1 MSALRRSR
9 IAHGRRRPLRVVTL
23 VAAVATAWFALVAVG
38 ATPALAAP
46 PPPTNVAA
54 APINASTIHVSWTDN
69 SGGTA
74 KYVVSNGNVS
84 SADLP
89 AGTRS
94 YNWGGLSPGTYM
106 CFTVAAKDS
115 TGQSAWSPY
124 ACATIPYVPPSPTNV
139 TAVATDSATVHV
151 SWTDNS
157 GGTAKY
163 VVSNG
168 NVSSADLP
176 AGTTSYNWSGLSPG
190 TYMCFTVAAK
200 NTSGQSAWS
209 PYACVTTPALSCQA
223 TLQQAD
229 SSGYIYFFHGTA
241 QANAKDIATNGINL
255 SKGTGNADFGGGFY
269 ITTNEF
275 QAEEWAWKNFEFG
288 IPTVVEYKVPAVD
301 LAPGMLC
308 GHVFSSAGS
317 SWQAFVRAM
326 RTNQPS
332 TGGAGYDFVEGP
344 LLLNPRQYV
353 AGAAPIWGGQQDS
366 IHNAA
371 AVKIFNS
378 SFFGD
383 FTVPTVVPQ
392 TFRSIANGLYVSAEL
407 GYTGSNYAMLRARSS
422 TQGDWEKFSEYHY
435 SDNQVGFYSTA
446 NFYWVSAEL
455 GYTGSNYAMLR
466 ARASTRGPWED
477 YNVVENADGTF
488 ALQSQANSLYVSA
501 ELGYTGSNY
510 AMLRARA
517 STIGPWETFT
527 DDSPSVNCSCQ

>member
-1 MSALRRSR
+1 MAF
-9 IAHGRRRPLRVVTL
+9 
-23 VAAVATAWFALVAVG
+23 FALVAVG

-54 APINASTIHVSWTDN
+54 APVSTTTIHVSWTDN

-84 SADLP
+84 SPDLP
-89 AGTRS
+89 AGTTS

-124 ACATIPYVPPSPTNV
+124 ACTTIPPLAPTNV
-139 TAVATDSATVHV
+139 TATVVDSATIHI
-151 SWTDNS
+151 SWTDNT
-157 GGTAKY
+157 GGMAKY

-168 NVSSADLP
+168 NVSSLDLP
-176 AGTTSYNWSGLSPG
+176 AGTTSYNWGGLSPG

-200 NTSGQSAWS
+200 ENGGQSAWS
-209 PYACVTTPALSCQA
+209 PYACATTSALSCQA

-229 SSGYIYFFHGTA
+229 SSGNITLYHGTD
-241 QANAKDIATNGINL
+241 QAYANDIATNGIDL
-255 SKGTGNADFGGGFY
+255 SKSSGNADFGGGFY
-269 ITTNEF
+269 ITTNEY
-275 QAEEWAWKNFEFG
+275 QAEEWAWKNFNFG
-288 IPTVVEYKVPAVD
+288 VPTVVVYTVPAID
-301 LAPGMLC
+301 LKPGILC
-308 GHVFSSAGS
+308 GHVFSSADAN
-317 SWQAFVRAM
+317 WQAFVLSM
-326 RTNQPS
+326 RINQPA

-344 LLLNPRQYV
+344 LLLNPDEFK

-366 IHNAA
+366 IHTLK
-371 AVKIFNS
+371 AVGIFNS
-378 SFFGD
+378 HFSST
-383 FTVPTVVPQ
+383 FTVPALVPQ
-392 TFRSIANGLYVSAEL
+392 TYRSIANGLYVSAEL
-407 GYTGSNYAMLRARSS
+407 GYTGSNYGMLRARAS
-422 TQGDWEKFSEYHY
+422 TVGSWEKFSQYHY
-435 SDNQVGFYSTA
+435 NDTQVGFYSTA

-477 YNVVENADGTF
+477 YNVIENADGTVS
-488 ALQSQANSLYVSA
+488 LQSNANLLYVSA

-517 STIGPWETFT
+517 SSIGPWEKFT
-527 DDSPSVNCSCQ
+527 DSSPSVDCIFCE